1 MKLSNKNEPKI
12 GAKKSQSI
20 RIKLFAML
28 CASISIIIAFLIL
41 MNSVVLET
49 YYIYSKQ
56 NVLLAAYDAIN
67 AFYNGTN
74 NSSNIEIELE
84 KLSFSNDFD
93 ILIKTDT
100 SIYASSKDFISTL
113 VEKENSN
120 KKRINENI
128 LYSDGNVEIR
138 RTIDKKTDLSFIL
151 LTATLDNEYQLYIRA
166 GVASIQESAKIANR
180 FLMLVGLIAIMISIL
195 LSSAISRKFT
205 SPIQELNK
213 ITKKISELD
222 FSKKYQAND
231 SGDEIDDLRKKYK
244 YHVRNTRKNNKTTK
258 KLKHR
263 TRKRHRRKI

>member
-1 MKLSNKNEPKI
+1 MKSNNNNEQKTYQ
-12 GAKKSQSI
+12 KRTQSI

-56 NVLLAAYDAIN
+56 NVLLTAYDAIN

-74 NSSNIEIELE
+74 ISNNIEIELE

-93 ILIKTDT
+93 IMIKTED
-100 SIYASSKDFISTL
+100 SIYTSSKDFISSLT
-113 VEKENSN
+113 EKSYNS
-120 KKRINENI
+120 KKGINENL
-128 LYSDGNVEIR
+128 LYSNDKVEIR

-151 LTATLDNEYQLYIRA
+151 LTATLDNGYELYIRA

-180 FLMLVGLIAIMISIL
+180 FLMLVGLIAIVISIL

-205 SPIQELNK
+205 SPIEELNK
-213 ITKKISELD
+213 ITKRISELD
-222 FSKKYQAND
+222 FSKKYQSNET
-231 SGDEIDDLRKKYK
+231 GDEIDNLRKKCK
-244 YHVRNTRKNNKTTK
+244 CNVKNFRKDNKAT
-258 KLKHR
+258 
-263 TRKRHRRKI
+263 